1 MWCSCRPAGLT
12 LCLCRTGAQARLGPL
27 LKALTELRAAALQLV
42 VGLGP
47 TVPPQLSR
55 MESVESVVLDT
66 RSPPRPVKIAP
77 LALTASVTHLHRC
90 SPRRSGVH
98 PGSGQSAE
106 FSNAVD
112 ADVMQCNAYIAKA
125 KPICLDP
132 SEISYLSN
140 QLYFKENIE
149 WILCT

>member
-1 MWCSCRPAGLT
+1 MTSRLIKFKLLVAQSTVCHGSVVQLPA
-12 LCLCRTGAQARLGPL
+12 CLCRTGAQARLGPL

-77 LALTASVTHLHRC
+77 LALTASMTAL
-90 SPRRSGVH
+90 
-98 PGSGQSAE
+98 
-106 FSNAVD
+106 
-112 ADVMQCNAYIAKA
+112 
-125 KPICLDP
+125 
-132 SEISYLSN
+132 
-140 QLYFKENIE
+140 
-149 WILCT
+149 